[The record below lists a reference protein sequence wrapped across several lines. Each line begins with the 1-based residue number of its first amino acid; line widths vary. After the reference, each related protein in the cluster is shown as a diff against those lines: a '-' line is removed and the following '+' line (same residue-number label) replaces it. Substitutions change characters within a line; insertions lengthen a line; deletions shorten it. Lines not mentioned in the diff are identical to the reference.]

1 VVEINHEIYG
11 HMNERALRSEV
22 DALDKEGRK

>member
-11 HMNERALRSEV
+11 HVNERALRSQI
-22 DALDKEGRK
+22 DAIEKEKR